1 MTPVP
6 KKLTKPSKTAS
17 FKEYMEYYLQRKDW
31 SQSRLAVCARLNQSQ
46 VNKIM
51 NEKVNNISVD
61 VLVCL
66 CLALQL
72 TVPESKDLLARVQRA
87 FSPALP
93 QHDAYQKLIAIYA
106 LMDLRGE
113 DGSNMLVYA
122 DQYLSRRNLAPLP
135 NVNNG

>member
-1 MTPVP
+1 
-6 KKLTKPSKTAS
+6 
-17 FKEYMEYYLQRKDW
+17 MEYYLKRRDW

-87 FSPALP
+87 FSHALP
-93 QHDAYQKLIAIYA
+93 QHDAYQKLIAIYV